1 MHRIG
6 EEIVYFGTGDEEDVL
21 MIGIISAIVNEKVY
35 TLEGDEVE
43 DWQIVESE
51 VDR

>member
-1 MHRIG
+1 MYKVG
-6 EEIVYFGTGDEEDVL
+6 DSIVYAGTGDEEDVL
-21 MIGIISAIVNEKVY
+21 MIGIINAIIDEKVY
-35 TLEGDEVE
+35 TLDGDEVE